1 MADRPV
7 SLRSVLL
14 FAAAAAFAGSTAAA
28 SVEEAQRIVDRA
40 EPLHCE
46 ILALEKRLKLA
57 NAGSEEHAGI
67 SAEIGEAKKRLKFH
81 YLATMSEYIAV
92 MKELPFEERK
102 AVYAYSDAV
111 AARCA
116 AKAGRDAPS
125 AAKGYPQDKKQA
137 P

>member
-1 MADRPV
+1 MRR
-7 SLRSVLL
+7 LLL
-14 FAAAAAFAGSTAAA
+14 FVAAAAFAGSAAAA
-28 SVEEAQRIVDRA
+28 SIEEAQRIVDRA

-46 ILALEKRLKLA
+46 IYALEQRLKLA
-57 NAGSEEHAGI
+57 DAGSDEHAGLT
-67 SAEIGEAKKRLKFH
+67 AKIGEAKKTLKFH

-102 AVYAYSDAV
+102 VVYAYSDAV
-111 AARCA
+111 ADRCA

-125 AAKGYPQDKKQA
+125 GAKGYPQDKKQT